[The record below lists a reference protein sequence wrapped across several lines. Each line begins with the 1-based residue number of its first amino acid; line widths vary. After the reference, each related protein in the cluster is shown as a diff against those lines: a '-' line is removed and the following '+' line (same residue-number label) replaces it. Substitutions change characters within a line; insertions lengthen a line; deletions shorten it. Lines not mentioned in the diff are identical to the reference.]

1 MNMGTDGQKDPGAG
15 NGHGHG
21 GLGGMW
27 MMVLCCI
34 PMVLIFVLLAVGV
47 IGGR

>member
-1 MNMGTDGQKDPGAG
+1 MNMRTDGKKDPGDG
-15 NGHGHG
+15 DGHG
-21 GLGGMW
+21 GMGGMW

-47 IGGR
+47 FR